1 MQVRYKND
9 IKDLIALQKYVLRNT
24 DTGKK
29 MMLHRFMAVEA
40 IILFITI
47 VFAINHNPLKVFLG
61 FIIVS
66 CLAWLFRERSVLLQ
80 FRKDFKR
87 ERRKDKEGLFD
98 RERVLSIGPSGLT
111 VEIGT
116 QKSQYAWDEVD
127 MSGQDKHHVYI
138 ILKGVLHYI
147 IPQTAFHN
155 KGDADKFLKKIERHR
170 HSK

>member
-29 MMLHRFMAVEA
+29 MMFHRFMAVEA

-47 VFAINHNPLKVFLG
+47 VFAINHNPINVFLG

-66 CLAWLFRERSVLLQ
+66 SLAWLFRERSVLLQ

-87 ERRKDKEGLFD
+87 ERRKDKDGLFE
-98 RERVLSIGPSGLT
+98 RERVFSIDSSGIK

-116 QKSQYAWDEVD
+116 QQSQYAWDEVD
-127 MSGQDKHHVYI
+127 MAGQDEHYVYI
-138 ILKGVLHYI
+138 ILTGVLHYV
-147 IPQTAFHN
+147 IPQTAFTN
-155 KGDADKFLKKIERHR
+155 EGEAGQFLKEIDSHR
-170 HSK
+170 YSK